1 MSEFVLCYID
11 APWAYFTTQPL
22 EDQWGDDWD
31 DAPYEHN
38 AGAPYDPPRP
48 DLPAEER
55 ANLFPHAWLPDGT
68 PRWRIKRVAFDGD
81 FITPSYEYLNSPWS
95 VQRINRGEIAWLRPA
110 PWSDHAV
117 VIYAGTTL
125 SDFIGA
131 VQRAGG
137 RVYVESVEIARLT
150 RELEA
155 ARERTRH
162 CERQRDA
169 AEAEVQRLR
178 AALRAVRECANLATA
193 KRIVGEALYT
203 TSEGDS
209 RMDLETRRGLAA
221 EERHSLA
228 ADTEVSDGE

>member
-55 ANLFPHAWLPDGT
+55 AKLFPYAWLPDGT
-68 PRWRIKRVAFDGD
+68 PRWRIERVAFDGD
-81 FITPSYEYLNSPWS
+81 FITPDYGYSNSPWS
-95 VQRINRGEIAWLRPA
+95 VQQINRGEIAWLRPA

-117 VIYAGTTL
+117 VIHAGTTL
-125 SDFIGA
+125 PDFIDA

-137 RVYVESVEIARLT
+137 CVYVESVEIARLT
-150 RELEA
+150 RELDA
-155 ARERTRH
+155 ARAENRRLREALEPFAYLDYDIGDEWRDD
-162 CERQRDA
+162 CERAR
-169 AEAEVQRLR
+169 R
-178 AALRAVRECANLATA
+178 ALAT
-193 KRIVGEALYT
+193 
-203 TSEGDS
+203 D
-209 RMDLETRRGLAA
+209 M
-221 EERHSLA
+221 
-228 ADTEVSDGE
+228 EVSDGE